1 MKKNVVITVRGLQRQ
16 AEDNEPVE
24 VISAGTYLGKENT
37 HYLSYE
43 EADEDGKITKN
54 RIKITP
60 DSIEMTKQGGITT
73 QMIFTKNQKQYSCY
87 ATPFGELTLGMT
99 TKQIKDYIEE
109 LKTQAKE
116 SGKKSL
122 TLISGDI
129 HKDLNLKRSLP
140 MVCNAM
146 RQCMGSADVVVHT
159 TPKGQSSTIEI
170 EYKL

>member
-16 AEDNEPVE
+16 VDDEEPVE
-24 VISAGTYLGKENT
+24 VISAGTYLRKDDT

-73 QMIFTKNQKQYSCY
+73 QMIFVKGQKQYACY

-99 TKQIKDYIEE
+99 TKHIKVAEENGQLFAALRYDLEVNGSHVSECELDIEV
-109 LKTQAKE
+109 KE
-116 SGKKSL
+116 CAAG
-122 TLISGDI
+122 
-129 HKDLNLKRSLP
+129 
-140 MVCNAM
+140 
-146 RQCMGSADVVVHT
+146 
-159 TPKGQSSTIEI
+159 
-170 EYKL
+170 